1 MFFFQNFSKMN
12 LNMSGFTGAS
22 TFHDISS
29 NRSEVNTTLTDAANL
44 NFAPN
49 NHRKDLPIYPHR
61 DEIVQKINENPIA
74 IITGKTGKEKKKMKF

>member
-1 MFFFQNFSKMN
+1 MS

-22 TFHDISS
+22 TYQDISS
-29 NRSEVNTTLTDAANL
+29 NRSEVNTTITDATEPNL

-49 NHRKDLPIYPHR
+49 RHRKDLPIFQHR

-74 IITGKTGKEKKKMKF
+74 IITGLTGKMNL